1 MTEPAH
7 QDRLYKDSLEE
18 AAKVLGSLHSLEEQ
32 LRIAAGWCVDAF
44 RSGHKL
50 LACGNGGSASEAQH
64 LVGEIVGR
72 YKKNRPPLPAIALTS
87 DSTLLTCIGNDYDFR
102 EIFSRQVEG
111 LGKPGDVLVVF
122 TTSGNSPNILAAMDA
137 GRKLQMR
144 SIAFLGRDGG
154 QALRAA
160 DCSLLVAHP
169 DTARVQEGHN
179 FLMHALMDRIE
190 ADMDY
195 A

>member
-7 QDRLYKDSLEE
+7 HDRLYRDALEQ
-18 AAKVLGSLHSLEEQ
+18 AVKVLSSLHSLEEQ
-32 LRIAAGWCVDAF
+32 LRIAAGWCVEAF

-64 LVGEIVGR
+64 LVGEVVGR
-72 YKKNRPPLPAIALTS
+72 YKKNRPPLPAIALNS
-87 DSTLLTCIGNDYDFR
+87 DSTLLTCIGNDYEFG

-111 LGKPGDVLVVF
+111 LGKAGDVLLVF
-122 TTSGNSPNILAAMDA
+122 TTSGNSPNILAALDA
-137 GRKLQMR
+137 ARKRQMR
-144 SIAFLGRDGG
+144 TIAFLGGDGG
-154 QALRAA
+154 KALSASG
-160 DCSLLVAHP
+160 CSLLVPHT

-190 ADMDY
+190 ADLDF

>member
-7 QDRLYKDSLEE
+7 QDRLYRDALEQ
-18 AAKVLGSLHSLEEQ
+18 AGKVLGSLDSLEQ
-32 LRIAAGWCVDAF
+32 QVRIAAGWCVDAF

-72 YKKNRPPLPAIALTS
+72 YKKNRRPLPAIALNS
-87 DSTLLTCIGNDYDFR
+87 DSTLLTCIGNDYNFG

-111 LGKPGDVLVVF
+111 LGKAGDVLLVF
-122 TTSGNSPNILAAMDA
+122 TTSGNSPNILAALDA
-137 GRKLQMR
+137 ARKLQMR
-144 SIAFLGRDGG
+144 TIAFLGRDGG
-154 QALRAA
+154 QALSASG
-160 DCSLLVAHP
+160 CSLLVPHT

-190 ADMDY
+190 ADLDF

>member
-7 QDRLYKDSLEE
+7 HDRLYRDALEQ
-18 AAKVLGSLHSLEEQ
+18 AVKVLSSLHSLEEQ
-32 LRIAAGWCVDAF
+32 LRIAAGWCVEAF

-87 DSTLLTCIGNDYDFR
+87 DSTLLTCIGNDYEFG

-111 LGKPGDVLVVF
+111 LGKAGDVLVVF

-137 GRKLQMR
+137 GAQIADAVR
-144 SIAFLGRDGG
+144 SLFSVET
-154 QALRAA
+154 AA
-160 DCSLLVAHP
+160 RRFAPLTV
-169 DTARVQEGHN
+169 RYWFRIQIQ
-179 FLMHALMDRIE
+179 HACRRGITS
-190 ADMDY
+190 
-195 A
+195 

>member
-1 MTEPAH
+1 MT
-7 QDRLYKDSLEE
+7 DSLRRNRLFKDSLEE
-18 AAKVLGSLHSLEEQ
+18 ASKVLSSLYLLEDQ
-32 LRIAAGWCVDAF
+32 LQTAAGWCVDAF

-87 DSTLLTCIGNDYDFR
+87 DSTLLTCIGNDYSFR
-102 EIFSRQVEG
+102 EVFSRQVEG
-111 LGKPGDVLVVF
+111 LGRSGDVLLVF
-122 TTSGNSPNILAAMDA
+122 TSSGNSPNVLAALKMA
-137 GRKLQMR
+137 HKLQIQ
-144 SIAFLGRDGG
+144 SIAFLGTDGG
-154 QALRAA
+154 RALSAA
-160 DCSLLVAHP
+160 DCSMLVQHA

-190 ADMDY
+190 AEMGY

>member
-7 QDRLYKDSLEE
+7 QDRLYKDSLEQATE
-18 AAKVLGSLHSLEEQ
+18 VLSSLHSLEEQ

-44 RSGHKL
+44 RSGNKL

-111 LGKPGDVLVVF
+111 LGKPGDVLLVF
-122 TTSGNSPNILAAMDA
+122 TTSGHSPNILAALDA

-154 QALRAA
+154 QALSAA
-160 DCSLLVAHP
+160 GCSLLVPHT

-179 FLMHALMDRIE
+179 FMMHALMDRIE
-190 ADMDY
+190 ADMGY